1 MEKYLEMMLLLTFKV
16 QRRHG
21 QGIHSDADQVFAC
34 SKGKK
39 ARYAMII
46 APQKLETVDL

>member
-1 MEKYLEMMLLLTFKV
+1 MKTYLEMMLLLTFEI
-16 QRRHG
+16 QRRNG
-21 QGIHSDADQVFAC
+21 QGIRSDADQVCAC
-34 SKGKK
+34 SKGKE